1 MSLIALTD
9 HKEVNLAFK
18 EFWSHFES
26 GGERFEKEVAVQGG
40 TSPATLFWYPDL
52 KFWAMQPQKLET
64 RQWCAFGVDNPA
76 DLATVPITCEVNIP
90 LEGIDRRCGGV
101 FVRSNN
107 GTIYLAHS
115 GGIGG
120 GRIGVGKA
128 AFLSFYGD
136 ETIDTVTWPN
146 KTTSEYIVI
155 GALDDDEFRKSIA
168 DFVYKVAE
176 FKALSP
182 KK

>member
-9 HKEVNLAFK
+9 AKSVAAAFT
-18 EFWSHFES
+18 EYWRHFETGHETLERPVGNP
-26 GGERFEKEVAVQGG
+26 GGDA
-40 TSPATLFWYPDL
+40 ATLRWFPEQ
-52 KFWAMQPQKLET
+52 KFWAMEPQRVE
-64 RQWCAFGVDNPA
+64 RRHYCAFGVENPHEVETA
-76 DLATVPITCEVNIP
+76 AITLEIIIP
-90 LEGIDRRCGGV
+90 FEGVDRRSGGV

-136 ETIDTVTWPN
+136 ATQDTVTWPN
-146 KTTSEYIVI
+146 KQTGEYLVI
-155 GALDDDEFRKSIA
+155 GALDDDDFRQDVA
-168 DFVYKVAE
+168 NFVHKVAC
-176 FKALSP
+176 FKAQS